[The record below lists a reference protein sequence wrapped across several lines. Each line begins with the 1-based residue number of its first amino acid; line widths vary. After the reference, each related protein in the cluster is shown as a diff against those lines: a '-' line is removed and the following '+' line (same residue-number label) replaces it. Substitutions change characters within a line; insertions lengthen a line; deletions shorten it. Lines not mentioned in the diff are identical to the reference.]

1 MKREALHVEFYRRP
15 LSSSHHEG
23 RKINF
28 HFLYLHF
35 IFRLF
40 YIDIREDPMGL
51 SETRRTYRLFIDNF
65 GHDVQQP
72 SPRRDVNRT

>member
-40 YIDIREDPMGL
+40 YIDIREDPMGFKPN
-51 SETRRTYRLFIDNF
+51 TTHRQVIYRQ
-65 GHDVQQP
+65 VRP
-72 SPRRDVNRT
+72 